1 VFLVRELV
9 ELSVSHILASRCTI
23 TEGEIAVIVRPVR
36 TTLKGR
42 HAKLNGAYAR

>member
-9 ELSVSHILASRCTI
+9 ELSVSYILASRCAI
-23 TEGEIAVIVRPVR
+23 TKGEIAAIVRPVR

-42 HAKLNGAYAR
+42 HKKPNDAHAR